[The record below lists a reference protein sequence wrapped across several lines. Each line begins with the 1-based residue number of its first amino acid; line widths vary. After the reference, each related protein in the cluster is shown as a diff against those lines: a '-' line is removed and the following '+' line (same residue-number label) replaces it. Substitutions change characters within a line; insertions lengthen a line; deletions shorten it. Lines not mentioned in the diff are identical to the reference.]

1 MQAPRP
7 PPPSSFRPP
16 PAASNMPASA
26 ERAPARARRRRHD
39 SCAPRAAEKRR
50 KGGEL
55 LTAARAG
62 ATTSAKRLVA
72 LIAFSTLHAS
82 HAANPKG
89 NEALST
95 FLHAAAPTIDAM
107 KQAPAEELAPR
118 SADAAAQQLE
128 EYPWVRAA
136 ADLNEATDYHAAL
149 QEIAKQERAART
161 ERAPPAKSVAPKAAT
176 SFAPKARATPHAAAP
191 LHARARP
198 APTAAPPRDAP
209 PRTAAPPPAEP
220 GPSGAAPPRTTPPPP
235 DASEAVA
242 AHVAKVCS
250 TLGGAVPEG
259 TTWPARRDV
268 YADREVALSPADQEI
283 ARPRFFD
290 TAGLMGAAYRVG
302 ACVFACCVLA
312 FFSVA
317 SPASRS
323 NQEYNLAYKLTLQRV
338 FASFAPPVVLFLL
351 VFDAR
356 HATCIDAAKAF
367 FSAFGAGF
375 VACVGAELL
384 ASTFIWNQALEALE
398 PEALRLV
405 RGLDDC
411 PLRFPTVLRD
421 HRIPIQRRTQLLAEL
436 VVSCVAAPILEEA
449 AKLWAARRAAALRD
463 AAPAARRALHRRRRR
478 AAAANA
484 RALRPQRR
492 RLFAPWRRAPAP
504 PALEVEAPPPTPH
517 VHTYLTHCL
526 ASAIGFKMADA
537 TRRICLYNRP
547 WHPQKM
553 FFAVVRGAL
562 PIHELCAALTASR
575 LARRDAAVAERLRDP
590 IAPRRS
596 RPRVLGPLAVV
607 LPAALLH
614 ASANFRGAK
623 PVYKW
628 ESNQPWVELQLQAWN
643 QPDDAAPAQLLS
655 KSVASFMWWGLL
667 LRIFA
672 YACHEYFRA
681 SALAAKHRRPPRV
694 RSPPKAPP
702 F

>member
-1 MQAPRP
+1 MNHIRSDGVQV
-7 PPPSSFRPP
+7 
-16 PAASNMPASA
+16 PA
-26 ERAPARARRRRHD
+26 
-39 SCAPRAAEKRR
+39 
-50 KGGEL
+50 
-55 LTAARAG
+55 
-62 ATTSAKRLVA
+62 
-72 LIAFSTLHAS
+72 
-82 HAANPKG
+82 
-89 NEALST
+89 
-95 FLHAAAPTIDAM
+95 
-107 KQAPAEELAPR
+107 
-118 SADAAAQQLE
+118 AAAQL
-128 EYPWVRAA
+128 
-136 ADLNEATDYHAAL
+136 
-149 QEIAKQERAART
+149 EIAKQERAADGAPRPNPSRQAPSA
-161 ERAPPAKSVAPKAAT
+161 RAAKSVAPKAAT
-176 SFAPKARATPHAAAP
+176 SFAPKARATPHAAPP
-191 LHARARP
+191 LHARAA
-198 APTAAPPRDAP
+198 APTAAPPRAPDMAP
-209 PRTAAPPPAEP
+209 PGRTSRKLRRA
-220 GPSGAAPPRTTPPPP
+220 PRTTPPPP

-449 AKLWAARRAAALRD
+449 AKLWAARRARRSATPRRPRGARSTGGG
-463 AAPAARRALHRRRRR
+463 AAPRRT
-478 AAAANA
+478 

-492 RLFAPWRRAPAP
+492 RLFALALAPAP

-537 TRRICLYNRP
+537 TPRICLYNRP

-623 PVYKW
+623 PVLR

-643 QPDDAAPAQLLS
+643 QPDDAAPAQLRPS
-655 KSVASFMWWGLL
+655 TAIDA
-667 LRIFA
+667 R
-672 YACHEYFRA
+672 E
-681 SALAAKHRRPPRV
+681 RPPKGFEGFRYKPIFGKPETDIWALLIEKAFAKMIGSYPRLDAPHAE
-694 RSPPKAPP
+694 RSPAFFGALESWSSSKYLIAASIRGRRREGRRRDGLVETHAYGVLACMQALVQLRNPWGDHEWKGSWSKGSKEWYEDDDGWKRYAAEHAETLHVAASVSPTVTLSIRGSLYDVDLDA
-702 F
+702 